1 MIAIEKG
8 RDFLAEAKRQLNRAE
23 QRFLKLNMLKIK
35 IERYDNEKELNSNLF
50 SFNNSEFIVNQ
61 LKSDIE
67 KNDLLVSYNK
77 QMELISKNISISL
90 LYLIEI
96 FYSFSSNSIE
106 KDLNLRSESKDVF
119 YRIIQF
125 IDRDELRQKLDLKI
139 TIPRIIQFEFYLAGK
154 EFKENSFDNLIAN
167 RIERIK
173 RRVFR

>member
-1 MIAIEKG
+1 MIELEKG
-8 RDFLAEAKRQLNRAE
+8 VDFLAEAKRQLNRAE

-35 IERYDNEKELNSNLF
+35 IERYENEKEFNSTLF
-50 SFNNSEFIVNQ
+50 SFDNSDLIVNQ

-67 KNDLLVSYNK
+67 KNDLLATYNK
-77 QMELISKNISISL
+77 QLEMISKNISISL

-96 FYSFSSNSIE
+96 FYSLSSSSLD
-106 KDLNLRSESKDVF
+106 KDLNLRAESKDVF
-119 YRIIQF
+119 YKILQF

-154 EFKENSFDNLIAN
+154 ELKENSYDRAIYT